1 MLLKTK
7 VTFIALSFV
16 CLAGLSCRT
25 GERANSGNAND
36 TQERTPINHHMN
48 DKGLQAHLPA
58 GFELPTD
65 EVGQRLLKEYGA
77 IFVVR
82 GATAP
87 PAVIFKNET
96 EVSRWQMSVAA
107 AKENIGGTEIELQAP
122 AMKALKDAVDEAAKG
137 GLTITP
143 RGNDAARR
151 SYGDTIGLWASRVEP
166 GLRHWVQ
173 AGKITQEEADSIHS
187 LSAFEQVPKIFALED
202 KGIFFSKDLSKPI
215 IYSVAPPG
223 ASQHLSML
231 ALDVTEFDNAK
242 VREILARHGWFQTVV
257 SDLPHFTYLGADE
270 KDLPDLGL
278 KQVTNAGRT
287 FWIPAG

>member
-7 VTFIALSFV
+7 VTLIALLFV
-16 CLAGLSCRT
+16 CLVSLSCQT
-25 GERANSGNAND
+25 GERANSGNANG
-36 TQERTPINHHMN
+36 TPERTPIDNHMN

-77 IFVVR
+77 VFAVK

-87 PAVIFKNET
+87 PAVIFKNDE
-96 EVSRWQMSVAA
+96 EVSQWQKNVTV

-122 AMKALKDAVDEAAKG
+122 AMKALKGAVDEAAKS

-151 SYGDTIGLWASRVEP
+151 SYGDTVELWASRVEP
-166 GLRHWVQ
+166 GLKHWVQ
-173 AGKITQEEADSIHS
+173 AGKITREEADSIHA

-242 VREILARHGWFQTVV
+242 IREILARHGWFQTVV

-278 KQVTNAGRT
+278 KKITNADRT
-287 FWIPAG
+287 FWIPAD